1 MISNLNRLSMAV
13 GVVIATLA
21 GQVVAASPAPSEN
34 ATINLIRL
42 LVQEGVLKKEKAD
55 GLIAQAEKEALQ
67 ARQASSGSTVVTN
80 PGAAPGEVRVQYVPN
95 IVREQIRDQVKAEVM
110 ATAKKENWAQPN
122 TFPDWV
128 SRISFDGDI
137 RLRNESRFYAGG
149 NETTSFV
156 NPGANSNEIIDFAE
170 LNNNGPYDVNPNT
183 GTSLPPLLNTR
194 EDRENLFR
202 IRARL
207 GMKALISPEWT
218 AGIRIGTGS
227 DNNPVS
233 TTQTL
238 GGGFAKKDI
247 WLDQGYLTWNL
258 SDRLTLTGG
267 RIANPFL
274 STDMLYS
281 NDLNFDGVAALF
293 NQKMGKDW
301 GLFGTLGV
309 FPIEYTDDTS
319 TSNGFDKHESEN
331 KWLYGAQLGANW
343 QINPNNRLK
352 GALAYYHFEDIEG
365 KRSSPCAPWAG
376 DPGCDTD
383 GSRSSFMQKGN
394 TVFLLRDIT
403 IDPANPTTTPQPQ
416 FVGLASEF
424 NLLDL
429 NLVWDS
435 ELPEDLKLRS
445 QFNYVYNLG
454 YDEGEMNKR
463 SEGQIVN
470 NLKADG
476 SVESGANAMMLQFTL
491 GNSLDLNKQGDW
503 SVFAGYKYIQ
513 PDALPDGFNDSSFH
527 LGGTNAKGYF
537 LGGNYGLARNV
548 LLTGRWLNSEAVYG
562 APYDIDVMQ
571 LEINTRF

>member
-1 MISNLNRLSMAV
+1 MISNVNRLSLAIGM
-13 GVVIATLA
+13 VIATLA
-21 GQVVAASPAPSEN
+21 GHAAAAPAAPSEN

-42 LVQEGVLKKEKAD
+42 LVQEGVLKQDKAE
-55 GLIAQAEKEALQ
+55 GLIAQAEKEAAQ
-67 ARQASSGSTVVTN
+67 ARQVPGGNTVVTN

-110 ATAKKENWAQPN
+110 ATAKQENWAQPN

-128 SRISFDGDI
+128 SRISLDGDI
-137 RLRNESRFYAGG
+137 RLRSESRYYAGD
-149 NETTSFV
+149 NERGGS
-156 NPGANSNEIIDFAE
+156 GANSNEIIDYAK
-170 LNNNGPYDVNPNT
+170 LNRDGPYDVNPNT
-183 GTSLPPLLNTR
+183 GSSLPPLLNTR

-202 IRARL
+202 LRARL
-207 GMKALISPEWT
+207 GMKAVLAPDWT
-218 AGIRIGTGS
+218 AGIRLGTGS
-227 DNNPVS
+227 DSSPVS

-238 GGGFAKKDI
+238 GGGFEKKDI
-247 WLDQGYLTWNL
+247 WLDQGYLTWNAT
-258 SDRLTLTGG
+258 DRLTLTGG
-267 RIANPFL
+267 RIANPFM

-293 NQKMGKDW
+293 NQKLSKDW
-301 GLFGTLGV
+301 GLFGTVGA
-309 FPIEYTDDTS
+309 FPVEYTNDTE
-319 TSNGFDKHESEN
+319 TSNGFDKQDSKN

-343 QINPNNRLK
+343 QINSNNRLK
-352 GALAYYHFEDIEG
+352 GAMAYYRFDDIEG

-394 TVFLLRDIT
+394 SVFLLRNIS
-403 IDPANPTTTPQPQ
+403 IDPTAPTTTPQPQ

-435 ELPEDLKLRS
+435 ELPQDLKLRT
-445 QFNYVYNLG
+445 QGNYVHNLG
-454 YDEGEMNKR
+454 YDKGDMNKR
-463 SEGQIVN
+463 AEGQIVN
-470 NLKADG
+470 NLDSSG
-476 SVESGANAMMLQFTL
+476 NIESGANAMMMQFTL
-491 GNSLDLNKQGDW
+491 GNSLDLKKKGDW
-503 SVFAGYKYIQ
+503 NVFAGYKYIQ

-537 LGGNYGLARNV
+537 LGGNYGLAKNV
-548 LLTGRWLNSEAVYG
+548 VASGRWLNSEAVYG
-562 APYDIDVMQ
+562 APFDIDVMQ